1 MPIYEY
7 ECTKCGNIEEALQKF
22 SDKPLTKCKH
32 CAGKLHKLVSHST
45 FHLKGTGWYVTDY
58 ADKSKKPTQSAEK
71 KTEDSKSVQTKSA
84 DTNSDTKKKPAVKA
98 N

>member
-58 ADKSKKPTQSAEK
+58 ADKSKKTTQPAEK

>member
-1 MPIYEY
+1 
-7 ECTKCGNIEEALQKF
+7 
-22 SDKPLTKCKH
+22 
-32 CAGKLHKLVSHST
+32 
-45 FHLKGTGWYVTDY
+45 VTDY
-58 ADKSKKPTQSAEK
+58 ADKSKKTTQPAEK